1 MFLHSLSQIL
11 HQLSWI
17 LVVSSLHKGS
27 GGVLHNS
34 SQDTTVV
41 SVTKMGIAVDKIFGL
56 TILESDRAAFHDPLI
71 VFCRL
76 SCLLGFVNTFLPV
89 LEVVLVNQDLV
100 SYYYYYYLV
109 PSIIIQIWLQ

>member
-11 HQLSWI
+11 HQLSWL

-27 GGVLHNS
+27 GGILPNS

-41 SVTKMGIAVDKIFGL
+41 SVRKMGIAVDEIFGL
-56 TILESDRAAFHDPLI
+56 TILESDRAAFHDALI
-71 VFCRL
+71 VFRRL

-109 PSIIIQIWLQ
+109 PSIIIYI